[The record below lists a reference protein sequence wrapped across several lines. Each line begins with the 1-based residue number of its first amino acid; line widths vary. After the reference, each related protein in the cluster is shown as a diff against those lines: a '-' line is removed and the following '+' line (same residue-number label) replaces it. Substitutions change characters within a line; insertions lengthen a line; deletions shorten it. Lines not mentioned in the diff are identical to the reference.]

1 MSQLQGMLRRRF
13 RVRTKIRSCSTGR
26 PRLSVFR
33 SNKYIYAQVIDDANG
48 KTLATAS
55 TLEKTLRDKLKSTSD
70 MGAAGAIG
78 KLIAERAV
86 KVGVNEVA
94 FDRGAYLYH
103 GRIKALADAAREGG
117 LKF

>member
-1 MSQLQGMLRRRF
+1 MSQLQGMLRRKF

-70 MGAAGAIG
+70 MSAAGAIG